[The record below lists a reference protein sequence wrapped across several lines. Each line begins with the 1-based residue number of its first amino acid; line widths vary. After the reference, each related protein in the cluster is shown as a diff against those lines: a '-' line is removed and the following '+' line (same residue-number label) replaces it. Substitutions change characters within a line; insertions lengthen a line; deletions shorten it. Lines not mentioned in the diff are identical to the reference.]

1 MAWKEPLHAA
11 NADMQHRL
19 KIMADVEARFGVKMP
34 EPGAPL
40 PASILRHMK
49 SNSPA
54 AIAPPAAPAPEAPA
68 PVVRSAPPH
77 RGPRVRGL

>member
-1 MAWKEPLHAA
+1 MAWKEALHAA

-54 AIAPPAAPAPEAPA
+54 APAPEAPA